1 MQLFQ
6 NSLRNQNRALTL
18 KSGDSEKSFLNS
30 DAKPEKVLSTVLVV
44 QANLLV
50 LKSAEIMLT
59 LSPMNFALEKV

>member
-18 KSGDSEKSFLNS
+18 KSGDSAKSFLNS

-59 LSPMNFALEKV
+59 LSPMNFALEKF